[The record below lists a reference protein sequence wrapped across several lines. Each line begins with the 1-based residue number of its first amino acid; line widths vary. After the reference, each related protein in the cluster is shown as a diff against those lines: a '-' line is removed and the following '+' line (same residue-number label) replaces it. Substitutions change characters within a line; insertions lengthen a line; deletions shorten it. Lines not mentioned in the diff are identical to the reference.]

1 MRQWKKGMMVTALVM
16 GLAIPGGAQAA
27 GNPVAAENLVTHI
40 HGDHG
45 SGHGHGKMRYAMN
58 MGAHQRMYM
67 TLLAEKYTPNQV
79 AEWQAVLKEREKLM
93 EQMRAAR
100 ETVSEEKSQKRA
112 KLREQ
117 VKSGA
122 ITDEQ
127 MEQQYKEWKEKNRGG
142 QDQSGENEDRKAQME
157 KFKQTHEEFDA
168 AIASGDAVKIKAVLP
183 KLLEQMKAKN
193 ERLSKKLAEKKK

>member
-1 MRQWKKGMMVTALVM
+1 MKQWTKGMMATALVM
-16 GLAIPGGAQAA
+16 GLAIPGGVQAA
-27 GNPVAAENLVTHI
+27 GNAVAESAITHN

-45 SGHGHGKMRYAMN
+45 NGHVKMRYAMH

-79 AEWQAVLKEREKLM
+79 GEWQAVLKEREKLL
-93 EQMRAAR
+93 EQLRAAR
-100 ETVSEEKSQKRA
+100 ETASEEKSQMRA

-117 VKSGA
+117 VNSGA
-122 ITDEQ
+122 ITNEQ
-127 MEQQYKEWKEKNRGG
+127 MEQQYKEWKEKNRGS
-142 QDQSGENEDRKAQME
+142 QDQAGEKEDRNARME
-157 KFKQTHEEFDA
+157 QFRQTHEEFDA
-168 AIASGDAVKIKAVLP
+168 AIASGDAAKIKAVLP

>member
-1 MRQWKKGMMVTALVM
+1 MKQWKKGMMATALVM
-16 GLAIPGGAQAA
+16 GLAIPGGVQAA
-27 GNPVAAENLVTHI
+27 GNAVAAENTVAHN

-45 SGHGHGKMRYAMN
+45 NGQVKMRYAMH

-79 AEWQAVLKEREKLM
+79 GEWQAVLKEREKLL
-93 EQMRAAR
+93 EQLRASR
-100 ETVSEEKSQKRA
+100 ETVSEEKSQMRA

-122 ITDEQ
+122 ITSEQ
-127 MEQQYKEWKEKNRGG
+127 MEQQYKEWKEQNRGS
-142 QDQSGENEDRKAQME
+142 QDQAGEREDRKARME
-157 KFKQTHEEFDA
+157 QFKQTHEEFDA
-168 AIASGDAVKIKAVLP
+168 AIASGDAAKIKTVLP

-193 ERLSKKLAEKKK
+193 ERLSKKLAEKKQ

>member
-1 MRQWKKGMMVTALVM
+1 MKQWKKGMMVTALVM
-16 GLAIPGGAQAA
+16 GLAIPAGVQAA
-27 GNPVAAENLVTHI
+27 GSLSTVENTLMHN

-45 SGHGHGKMRYAMN
+45 NGQGKMRYAMN

-79 AEWQAVLKEREKLM
+79 GEWQAVLKEREKLI
-93 EQMRAAR
+93 EQLRAAR
-100 ETVSEEKSQKRA
+100 ETVSEEKSQMRA

-117 VKSGA
+117 VQTGA
-122 ITDEQ
+122 ITSDQ

-142 QDQSGENEDRKAQME
+142 QDQAGENEDRKAQME

-168 AIASGDAVKIKAVLP
+168 AIASGDATKIKTVLP

>member
-1 MRQWKKGMMVTALVM
+1 MKHWKKGMMATALVI
-16 GLAIPGGAQAA
+16 GLAIPGGVQAA
-27 GNPVAAENLVTHI
+27 GDEVTALSSVMHS

-45 SGHGHGKMRYAMN
+45 NGKMKVRYGMH

-79 AEWQAVLKEREKLM
+79 GEWQAVLKEREKLM
-93 EQMRAAR
+93 EQLRAAR
-100 ETVSEEKSQKRA
+100 ETVSEEKSQMRA
-112 KLREQ
+112 QLREQ

-122 ITDEQ
+122 ITNEQ
-127 MEQQYKEWKEKNRGG
+127 MEQQYKEWKEKNRGN
-142 QDQSGENEDRKAQME
+142 QDQTGEKEDRKARME
-157 KFKQTHEEFDA
+157 QFKQTHEEFDA
-168 AIASGDAVKIKAVLP
+168 AIASEDAAKIKAVLP